1 MAWDELGLLG
11 DEADKPED
19 DDKSRERWIGVWIG
33 VLAVILAICAMGGN
47 NAGKDATLK
56 HIEAANTWAFFQAK
70 NMRRQSIR
78 LAVDD
83 LVLQLAADPAL
94 APQARAAI
102 DAKLK
107 EYRDLDAVLTT
118 DKVKNEGLD
127 ELFVK
132 ARGLEAERDTAMA
145 QDPYFDYAEA
155 ALQIAII
162 LASIAIITGG
172 NKMLVGSFVLG
183 ALGALLTL
191 NGYTLAVSLP
201 GIG

>member
-1 MAWDELGLLG
+1 MAWDELGLL
-11 DEADKPED
+11 DEEAEKPED
-19 DDKSRERWIGVWIG
+19 DDKARERWIGVWIG
-33 VLAVILAICAMGGN
+33 ALAVILAICAMGGN

-78 LAVDD
+78 LAADD
-83 LVLQLAADPAL
+83 LTLTLSGNPGLPAE
-94 APQARAAI
+94 ARAAMET
-102 DAKLK
+102 KLK
-107 EYRDLDAVLTT
+107 EYRDLDAVLTS

-132 ARGLEAERDTAMA
+132 ARALETERDTAMA

-162 LASIAIITGG
+162 LASISIITGG
-172 NKMLVGSFVLG
+172 SGMLRASFILG
-183 ALGALLTL
+183 ALGALLTF
-191 NGYTLAVSLP
+191 NGYTLALAIP

>member
-1 MAWDELGLLG
+1 MAWDELGLLA
-11 DEADKPED
+11 EEEPEKESD
-19 DDKSRERWIGVWIG
+19 GKERERWIGILIG

-47 NAGKDATLK
+47 NAGKDANLK

-78 LAVDD
+78 LASDE
-83 LVLQLAADPAL
+83 LQLMLNGTASLTPE
-94 APQARAAI
+94 ARGAME
-102 DAKLK
+102 AKLK
-107 EYRDLDAVLTT
+107 EYRDLDAQLTS

-127 ELFVK
+127 ELWAK
-132 ARGLEAERDTAMA
+132 AKALEVERDTAMA

-162 LASIAIITGG
+162 LASISIITGG
-172 NKMLVGSFVLG
+172 AWMLYASLGLG

-191 NGYTLAVSLP
+191 NGYTLAFSIP

>member
-1 MAWDELGLLG
+1 MGWDELGLLD
-11 DEADKPED
+11 DEADKPEE
-19 DDKSRERWIGVWIG
+19 DDKARERWIGVWIG
-33 VLAVILAICAMGGN
+33 VLAVVLALCAMGGN

-70 NMRRQSIR
+70 NMRRQAIR
-78 LAVDD
+78 LASDE
-83 LVLQLAADPAL
+83 LVIQLETNTTLPPASRT
-94 APQARAAI
+94 AME
-102 DAKLK
+102 AKLK
-107 EYRDLDAVLTT
+107 EYRDLDALLTS

-132 ARGLEAERDTAMA
+132 ARALEAERDTAMA

-162 LASIAIITGG
+162 LATIAIITGG
-172 NKMLVGSFVLG
+172 NKMLIGSFVLG
-183 ALGALLTL
+183 TIGLLLTV
-191 NGYTLAVSLP
+191 NGYTLALNIP

>member
-83 LVLQLAADPAL
+83 LVLQLAANPAL

-132 ARGLEAERDTAMA
+132 ARGLEAERDVAMA

-172 NKMLVGSFVLG
+172 QKMLVGSFVLG

-201 GIG
+201 GMG